1 MRIIIED
8 DYEKM
13 SKAAADIIADMIRAK
28 PDCVIGLATGST
40 PIGCLL
46 YTSRCV

>member
-13 SKAAADIIADMIRAK
+13 SKAAADIIADMIRANLIASLVLQQAAL
-28 PDCVIGLATGST
+28 P
-40 PIGCLL
+40 
-46 YTSRCV
+46 